1 MRYLTVRREK
11 SFVGCLAKDQVYI
24 EDPYYGDTTIGGV
37 RCRKLGDLKNGT
49 EATFTIG
56 DEAVRIYV
64 ISDKL
69 AKNYCNDFFLVPPG
83 NFNVLLV
90 GKHEYNPASG
100 NAFRFYGNDSPEALE
115 NRKRGNRTGLIVLIA
130 AAVIAFAV
138 GFIGGMIGSLMEE
151 AEPKTFTAGDLS
163 ITLTDAFDEAD
174 WEGFDGAWES
184 WEVGV
189 VVLEEPFDTLTE
201 VMDDPATATVQEFA
215 QLHRDTNSITASIE
229 TKDGLTRYCYE
240 WTNTEMGTTY
250 CYYTYF
256 YKSDAS
262 FWMVQFWLD
271 EEDAAE
277 YEDVIPRWAQSVT
290 FAWSGTNVGTY
301 V

>member
-49 EATFTIG
+49 DVTFTIG

-69 AKNYCNDFFLVPPG
+69 AKNYCNDFFIVPPG

-100 NAFRFYGNDSPEALE
+100 NAFRFYGNNSPEALE
-115 NRKRGNRTGLIVLIA
+115 NRKRGTRTGLIVLIA
-130 AAVIAFAV
+130 ALVIGVVV
-138 GFIGGMIGSLMEE
+138 GFIGGVIGAMTEE
-151 AEPKTFTAGDLS
+151 AEPKTFTAGDMT
-163 ITLTDAFDEAD
+163 ITLTDDFDQTV
-174 WEGFDGAWES
+174 WEGYDVVWES
-184 WEVGV
+184 WDVAV
-189 VVLEEPFDTLTE
+189 VALQEPFDTLTE
-201 VMDDPATATVQEFA
+201 VMEDPASATA
-215 QLHRDTNSITASIE
+215 RDYAEALMESNGETGNIE
-229 TKDGLTRYCYE
+229 TRDGLTRYVYE
-240 WTNTEMGTTY
+240 WTDEDSGTTY
-250 CYYTYF
+250 RYYTYV
-256 YKSDAS
+256 YKSADS
-262 FWMVQFWLD
+262 FWMVQFFID
-271 EEDAAE
+271 AEDAAE
-277 YEDVIPRWAQSVT
+277 YQNLIHQWAQSVT
-290 FAWSGTNVGTY
+290 FARQSTDVGAY